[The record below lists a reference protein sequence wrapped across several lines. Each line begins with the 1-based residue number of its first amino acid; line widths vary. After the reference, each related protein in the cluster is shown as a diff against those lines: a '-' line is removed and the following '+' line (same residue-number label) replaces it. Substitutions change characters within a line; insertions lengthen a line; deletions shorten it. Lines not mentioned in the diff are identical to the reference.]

1 MSLQEAKKQ
10 TQTDPVKKTS
20 GRGGHRPGSGRKPI
34 EGVPYNRH
42 IVIRVSEEQRSTF
55 VNRGGSRWIRTL
67 IMQTQTNMQALEN
80 CIEPTKDSDIRRI
93 RAQSTSD
100 VEIEPTKV
108 SLTQLPLHN
117 NQSTFV
123 VTVNGNAMD
132 AAGIAHGDSV
142 LIDSKRTPVTDDIV
156 VIQIGD
162 KTLLRRLA
170 YDVKIKCPCLK
181 AETTTDEVFEDLFPW
196 DENRWQ
202 CLGVVTHSI
211 RPFIE
216 NHPLNETG
224 FLPGQ

>member
-55 VNRGGSRWIRTL
+55 VNRGGSQWIRTL

-80 CIEPTKDSDIRRI
+80 CIDPAEDSGIRTQG
-93 RAQSTSD
+93 ASD
-100 VEIEPTKV
+100 VEIGPTNV
-108 SLTQLPLHN
+108 NLTNLLLGN
-117 NQSTFV
+117 KQSSFV
-123 VTVNGNAMD
+123 VTVNGNAMN

-142 LIDSKRTPVTDDIV
+142 LIDNRRTPVTDDIV
-156 VIQIGD
+156 VVQIGN

-181 AETTTDEVFEDLFPW
+181 AETTTDEIFEDLLPW